1 MRATT
6 KKILDRLH
14 TLNRDPCKVDCAVL
28 PEHEEVIHLRGGYCI
43 GVWENELPL
52 VVLREA
58 TGSEIGCWRI
68 GLDNHNSVIDRITA
82 AVCAVPPIMTRQH

>member
-14 TLNRDPCKVDCAVL
+14 SLNRDPRKVDCAVL

-58 TGSEIGCWRI
+58 TG
-68 GLDNHNSVIDRITA
+68 NHNSVIDRITA